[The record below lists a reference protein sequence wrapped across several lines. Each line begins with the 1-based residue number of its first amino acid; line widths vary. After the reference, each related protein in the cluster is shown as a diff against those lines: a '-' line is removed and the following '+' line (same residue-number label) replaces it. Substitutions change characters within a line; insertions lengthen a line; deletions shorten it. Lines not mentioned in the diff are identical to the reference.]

1 MLQAALKYDIKKF
14 VMISTDEVYGDIPYG
29 RYSKE
34 EDVLLPRNPYAAS
47 KAGADRLAY
56 SFHET
61 HGLPVVIARPSNNY
75 GPYQHPEKLIPLFI
89 TNLLEDKKVP
99 LYGDGQN
106 IRDWLFVED
115 NCKALSLLLH
125 KGRDGEVYNI
135 AGENEKKNI
144 EITLAILEMLGK
156 DESMIEYVE
165 DRKGH
170 DRRYAMDC
178 SKIKKEVGWK
188 AETDFERGLR
198 KTVDWYIK
206 NKDWWKKLK

>member
-1 MLQAALKYDIKKF
+1 
-14 VMISTDEVYGDIPYG
+14 
-29 RYSKE
+29 
-34 EDVLLPRNPYAAS
+34 
-47 KAGADRLAY
+47 
-56 SFHET
+56 
-61 HGLPVVIARPSNNY
+61 
-75 GPYQHPEKLIPLFI
+75 
-89 TNLLEDKKVP
+89 
-99 LYGDGQN
+99 
-106 IRDWLFVED
+106 
-115 NCKALSLLLH
+115 
-125 KGRDGEVYNI
+125 
-135 AGENEKKNI
+135 
-144 EITLAILEMLGK
+144 MLGK